1 MSARK
6 PSGCAAGLFDLNN
19 GLKARTVALIGLL
32 WAGDDATQWMK
43 LENIQFRGGK
53 LLSDFR
59 L

>member
-43 LENIQFRGGK
+43 LK
-53 LLSDFR
+53 LV
-59 L
+59 